1 MRRFGAGV
9 MPMQVVLLESYYG
22 GSHKSWADGYQKFS
36 QHDIKLITMPAQ
48 FWKWRMQGAAITFAR
63 LLDAKPDVILASSMI
78 DLSIF
83 RALTHH
89 RLGDVPIAMYFHEN
103 QLSYPQNRRQ
113 HHGWRYGFINF
124 ISALTADA
132 NFFNSAFHLHDFMNQ
147 LPRLLKH
154 FADYNELQTITE
166 IQSKSSVLPLGMDLR
181 RFDARENRPSP
192 PHTPMILWNHRWEE
206 DKNPTAFMNSIA
218 QLDSEG
224 YDFRVAITGESFGEM
239 PPAFQSA
246 QSRLGDKLIHLG
258 YIHSFAE
265 YAALLWQADY
275 VVSTAWQEFFGI
287 SVCEAIYCDC
297 IPILPNR
304 LNYPFLLTDEL
315 KAKCLYNKG
324 KLTALLRHHLDGTIQ
339 VDATALKAKIAR
351 FDWTVAAPHYD
362 NELEGLVTHR
372 RS

>member
-1 MRRFGAGV
+1 MRVA
-9 MPMQVVLLESYYG
+9 LLESYYG
-22 GSHKSWADGYQKFS
+22 GSHKSWADGYQQFS
-36 QHDIKLITMPAQ
+36 QHDIDLIAMPAR

-63 LLDAKPDVILASSMI
+63 LLDTKPDVILASSMI

-124 ISALTADA
+124 VSALTADA
-132 NFFNSAFHLHDFMNQ
+132 NFFNSAFHRRDFMNQ

-154 FADYNELQTITE
+154 FADYNELQTIE
-166 IQSKSSVLPLGMDLR
+166 VIQSKSSVLPLGIDLR
-181 RFDARENRPSP
+181 RFDEYKRRPSQQP
-192 PHTPMILWNHRWEE
+192 PIILWNHRWEE
-206 DKNPTAFMNSIA
+206 DKDPAAFIDSMI
-218 QLDSEG
+218 QLDREG
-224 YDFRVAITGESFGEM
+224 RDFRVAITGESFGAM
-239 PPAFQSA
+239 PPAFQAA
-246 QSRLGDKLIHLG
+246 QSRLGDKLIQLG

-275 VVSTAWQEFFGI
+275 VVSAAWQEFFGI
-287 SVCEAIYCDC
+287 SVCEAIYCGC

-315 KAKCLYNKG
+315 KADCLYRRG
-324 KLTALLRHHLDGTIQ
+324 KLTALLRHHLDGAISVNT
-339 VDATALKAKIAR
+339 AALKAKITN
-351 FDWTVAAPHYD
+351 FDWTVIAPRYD
-362 NELEGLVTHR
+362 RELEALVRRR